1 MKYEALL
8 DKAYKELPDVL
19 KEHSRFEKP
28 MVDSIIQ
35 GKTTFVKNLGDIA
48 KAINRKSDMV
58 SKYLIKELGTS
69 GTHDSQHLTLK
80 GQFREPQIQ
89 DRFDAFLDEFVLCS
103 ECSRPDTKILRE
115 DRINFLVCEA
125 CGARRSIG
133 SIKAPVQKEEKKE
146 LAIGDE
152 ITVEITRIG
161 KKGDG
166 LAKIGNYLVF
176 VSGARVG
183 QKVKARIT
191 GTQNTLIFAVTIEV
205 IGSDNQK

>member
-1 MKYEALL
+1 MLL

-28 MVDSIIQ
+28 TVDSIIQ
-35 GKTTFVKNLGDIA
+35 GKITVVKNLGDLA
-48 KAINRKSDMV
+48 KAVDRDTNMV

-69 GTHDSQHLTLK
+69 GTHDSQHLVMK
-80 GQFREPQIQ
+80 GQFRQPQIQ

-103 ECSRPDTKILRE
+103 ECKRPDTKILRE

-133 SIKAPVQKEEKKE
+133 SIKAPLKKEERKQ
-146 LAIGDE
+146 LSIGDE
-152 ITVEITRIG
+152 ITVEITRTG
-161 KKGDG
+161 RKGDG

-176 VSGARVG
+176 VSGAKVG
-183 QKVKARIT
+183 QKVKARVT
-191 GTQNTLIFAVTIEV
+191 GMQNTMIFAVMIE
-205 IGSDNQK
+205 IIT

>member
-1 MKYEALL
+1 MNYEMLL

-28 MVDSIIQ
+28 TVDSIIQ
-35 GKTTFVKNLGDIA
+35 GKITVVKNLGDLA
-48 KAINRKSDMV
+48 KAVDRDTNMV

-69 GTHDSQHLTLK
+69 GTHDSQHLVMK
-80 GQFREPQIQ
+80 GQFRQPQIQ

-103 ECSRPDTKILRE
+103 ECKRPDTKILRE

-133 SIKAPVQKEEKKE
+133 SIKAPLKKEERKQ
-146 LAIGDE
+146 LSIGDE
-152 ITVEITRIG
+152 ITVEITRTG
-161 KKGDG
+161 RKGDG

-176 VSGARVG
+176 VSGAKVG
-183 QKVKARIT
+183 QKVKARVT
-191 GTQNTLIFAVTIEV
+191 GMQNTMIFAVMIE
-205 IGSDNQK
+205 IIT

>member
-8 DKAYKELPDVL
+8 DKAIKELPDIL

-28 MVDSIIQ
+28 AVDSIIQ
-35 GKTTFVKNLGDIA
+35 GKITVVRNLGELA
-48 KAINRKSDMV
+48 KAINRDVNLV
-58 SKYLIKELGTS
+58 SRYLIKELGTA
-69 GTHDSQHLTLK
+69 GTHDAHHLTLK

-103 ECSRPDTKILRE
+103 ECMRPDTKITRE
-115 DRINFLVCEA
+115 DRINFLQCEA

-133 SIKAPVQKEEKKE
+133 SIKAPTQKEEKKE

-152 ITVEITRIG
+152 ITVEITKIG
-161 KKGDG
+161 RKGDG

-191 GTQNTLIFAVTIEV
+191 GIQNTLIFAVMIEV
-205 IGSDNQK
+205 I

>member
-1 MKYEALL
+1 MNYEMLL

-28 MVDSIIQ
+28 TVDSIIQ
-35 GKTTFVKNLGDIA
+35 GKITVVKNLGDLA
-48 KAINRKSDMV
+48 KAVDRDTNMV
-58 SKYLIKELGTS
+58 SKYLIKEVGTS
-69 GTHDSQHLTLK
+69 GTHDSQHLVMK
-80 GQFREPQIQ
+80 GQFRQPQIQ

-103 ECSRPDTKILRE
+103 ECKRPDTKILRE

-133 SIKAPVQKEEKKE
+133 SIKAPLKKEERKQ
-146 LAIGDE
+146 LSIGDE
-152 ITVEITRIG
+152 ITVEITRTG
-161 KKGDG
+161 RKGDG

-183 QKVKARIT
+183 QKVKARVT
-191 GTQNTLIFAVTIEV
+191 GMQNTMIFAVMIEV
-205 IGSDNQK
+205 IT

>member
-1 MKYEALL
+1 MLL

-28 MVDSIIQ
+28 TVDSIIQ
-35 GKTTFVKNLGDIA
+35 GKITVVKNLGDLA
-48 KAINRKSDMV
+48 KAVDRDTNMV
-58 SKYLIKELGTS
+58 SKYLIKEVGTS
-69 GTHDSQHLTLK
+69 GTHDSQHLVMK
-80 GQFREPQIQ
+80 GQFRQPQIQ

-103 ECSRPDTKILRE
+103 ECKRPDTKILRE

-133 SIKAPVQKEEKKE
+133 SIKAPLKKEERKQ
-146 LAIGDE
+146 LSIGDE
-152 ITVEITRIG
+152 ITVEITRTG
-161 KKGDG
+161 RKGDG

-183 QKVKARIT
+183 QKVKARVT
-191 GTQNTLIFAVTIEV
+191 GMQNTMIFAVMIE
-205 IGSDNQK
+205 IIT

>member
-1 MKYEALL
+1 LNYEMLL

-28 MVDSIIQ
+28 TVDSIIQ
-35 GKTTFVKNLGDIA
+35 GKITVVKNLGDLA
-48 KAINRKSDMV
+48 KAVDRDTNMV

-69 GTHDSQHLTLK
+69 GTHDSQHLVMK
-80 GQFREPQIQ
+80 GQFRQPQIQ

-103 ECSRPDTKILRE
+103 ECKRPDTKILRE

-133 SIKAPVQKEEKKE
+133 SIKAPLKKEERKQ
-146 LAIGDE
+146 LSIGDE
-152 ITVEITRIG
+152 ITVEITRTG
-161 KKGDG
+161 RKGDG

-176 VSGARVG
+176 VSGAKVG
-183 QKVKARIT
+183 QKVKARVT
-191 GTQNTLIFAVTIEV
+191 GMQNTMIFAVMIE
-205 IGSDNQK
+205 IIT

>member
-1 MKYEALL
+1 MKYEELL
-8 DKAYKELPDVL
+8 EKAYTELPDVL
-19 KEHSRFEKP
+19 KEHSRFERPK
-28 MVDSIIQ
+28 VESIIQ
-35 GKTTFVKNLGDIA
+35 GKTTFIRNLNELA
-48 KAINRKSDMV
+48 KAINRDIGLV
-58 SKYLIKELGTS
+58 SKYLIKELGTA
-69 GTHDSQHLTLK
+69 GTHDDQHLTLK
-80 GQFREPQIQ
+80 GQFRESQIQ

-103 ECSRPDTKILRE
+103 ECSRPDTKIMRE
-115 DRINFLVCEA
+115 ERINFLICEA

-133 SIKAPVQKEEKKE
+133 SIKSAPPKKEKKE

-152 ITVEITRIG
+152 ITVDITKIG

-191 GTQNTLIFAVTIEV
+191 GIHNTMLFAVTIEV
-205 IGSDNQK
+205 I

>member
-1 MKYEALL
+1 MLL

-28 MVDSIIQ
+28 TVDSIIQ
-35 GKTTFVKNLGDIA
+35 GKITVVKNLGDLA
-48 KAINRKSDMV
+48 KAVDRDTNMV
-58 SKYLIKELGTS
+58 SKYLIKEVGTS
-69 GTHDSQHLTLK
+69 GTHDSQHLVMK
-80 GQFREPQIQ
+80 GQFRQPQIQ

-103 ECSRPDTKILRE
+103 ECKRPDTKILRE

-133 SIKAPVQKEEKKE
+133 SIKAPLKKEERKQ
-146 LAIGDE
+146 LSIGDE
-152 ITVEITRIG
+152 ITVEITRTG
-161 KKGDG
+161 RKGDG

-183 QKVKARIT
+183 QKVKARVT
-191 GTQNTLIFAVTIEV
+191 GMQNTMIFAVMIEV
-205 IGSDNQK
+205 IT

>member
-1 MKYEALL
+1 MNYEMLL

-28 MVDSIIQ
+28 TVDSIIQ
-35 GKTTFVKNLGDIA
+35 GKITVVKNLGDLA
-48 KAINRKSDMV
+48 KAVDRDTNMV
-58 SKYLIKELGTS
+58 SKYLIKEVGTS
-69 GTHDSQHLTLK
+69 GTHDSQHLVMK
-80 GQFREPQIQ
+80 GQFRQPQIQ

-103 ECSRPDTKILRE
+103 ECKRPDTKILRE

-133 SIKAPVQKEEKKE
+133 SIKAPLKKEERKQ
-146 LAIGDE
+146 LSIGDE
-152 ITVEITRIG
+152 ITVEITRTG
-161 KKGDG
+161 RKGDG

-183 QKVKARIT
+183 QKVKARVT
-191 GTQNTLIFAVTIEV
+191 GMQNTMIFAVMIE
-205 IGSDNQK
+205 IIT